1 MYRPERRP
9 AGVENVR
16 AGTRRH
22 HQVRVDA
29 SGTVLCEICF
39 QTFWKLN
46 DLSIAFCERE
56 RIVVD
61 FRSLA
66 TGLPFDCSRLAYY
79 VV

>member
-1 MYRPERRP
+1 MYRPERRDRW
-9 AGVENVR
+9 AWKMLGLELAVTIRLGSMLQERFIVR
-16 AGTRRH
+16 F
-22 HQVRVDA
+22 V
-29 SGTVLCEICF
+29 S
-39 QTFWKLN
+39 FWKLN